1 MGEITLGSVIAWVAC
16 SLTAGMVWYLFM
28 RLGREED
35 KREALDKDFREHLA
49 SLPLNYVPQVRYA
62 DDLREIKE
70 MLREMRDDQRDAR
83 KTKGARRAA
92 AE

>member
-16 SLTAGMVWYLFM
+16 SLTASLVWYLFM

-35 KREALDKDFREHLA
+35 KREALDRDFRDHLA

-70 MLREMRDDQRDAR
+70 LLREMREERRDGR
-83 KTKGARRAA
+83 TKGARRAA